1 MKTLLATFFCLCLF
15 SFHPPQHTDTDIPDG
30 YELLYEQDFSD
41 EAALRDFEMT
51 DDRAWQLAEGKY
63 GPALELH
70 GKSEYKPRVRS
81 PYNIAMI
88 KDKMF
93 GSFVLEAD
101 VRQTGREYGHRD
113 MCFFFNIKDA
123 SNFYYVHMASK
134 PDPHAHNIF
143 LVNDEPRVAIAERVS
158 GGVDWGDTDAWHKIR
173 IARDVQ
179 EGTIK
184 VYFDDM
190 ENPIMEGNDTHFS
203 AGHIGFGS
211 FDDTGMVDNIKVWA
225 PDYATKGEGFFSQS
239 SQ

>member
-1 MKTLLATFFCLCLF
+1 MKFLLITTLSLFLF
-15 SFHPPQHTDTDIPDG
+15 SFDPPQPPVAGIPDN
-30 YELLYEQDFSD
+30 YQLLYEQDFSSKK
-41 EAALRDFEMT
+41 ALNDFEMT
-51 DDRAWQLAEGKY
+51 DSRAWQLAEGKF
-63 GPALELH
+63 GQALELH
-70 GKSEYKPRVRS
+70 GKSEYQPRVRS
-81 PYNIAMI
+81 PFNIAMI

-113 MCFFFNIKDA
+113 MCFFFNIKDP
-123 SNFYYVHMASK
+123 SNFYYVHMASQ

-158 GGVDWGDTDAWHKIR
+158 GGVDWGETDDWHKIR

-190 ENPIMEGNDTHFS
+190 ENPIMEGNDTHFDY
-203 AGHIGFGS
+203 GHIGFGS
-211 FDDTGMVDNIKVWA
+211 FDDTGMVDNIKIWA
-225 PDYATKGEGFFSQS
+225 PAYAEKGESFFSQAAK
-239 SQ
+239 